1 MMTAQPQAEHRWLT
15 DLVGDWTFEADMP
28 AAPGQPSQRCQG
40 RERVRS
46 LGGLWIVAE
55 GEGDMPGGGTG
66 QSLMIVGYD
75 PVRQR
80 YVGTW
85 TGSIMA
91 QMWVY
96 EGTRDATGAVLTLET
111 EGPDMSGAGGTAR
124 YRDVIDVRSPNHRVL
139 TSQMLG
145 RDGEW
150 RVFMS
155 AHYRRTA

>member
-1 MMTAQPQAEHRWLT
+1 
-15 DLVGDWTFEADMP
+15 
-28 AAPGQPSQRCQG
+28 
-40 RERVRS
+40 
-46 LGGLWIVAE
+46 
-55 GEGDMPGGGTG
+55 
-66 QSLMIVGYD
+66 
-75 PVRQR
+75 
-80 YVGTW
+80 
-85 TGSIMA
+85 MA